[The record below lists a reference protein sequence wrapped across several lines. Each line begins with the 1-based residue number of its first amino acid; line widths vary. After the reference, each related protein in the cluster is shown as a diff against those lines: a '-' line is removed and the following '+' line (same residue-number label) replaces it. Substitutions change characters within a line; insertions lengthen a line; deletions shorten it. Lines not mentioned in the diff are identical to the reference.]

1 MALDWQG
8 LRKRFGGNSMKVSLN
23 INAKH
28 FKTPILAILS
38 ALFVLAFSRSTVIA
52 IAIALFVSIFTTL
65 AERKSA
71 DKRSDEIQSAAP
83 EMIDHL
89 ISGLQ
94 SGLSLNESLVGLG
107 KRGPRVLLPYFLNFQ
122 TDVQESGDFTA
133 ALEKV
138 KAQLAQP
145 TTDLI
150 FEAILISKALGGTEL
165 MNILRLLG
173 NFIREDLVLRREIA
187 TKQNWIKNSA
197 HLSAGAPW
205 ILLLLLSTQ
214 KSTVDAFSK
223 STGILILLTG
233 LLLTAIAYLWMNKLA
248 RLPEPQRIF
257 VGVQ

>member
-1 MALDWQG
+1 M
-8 LRKRFGGNSMKVSLN
+8 N
-23 INAKH
+23 IDLKSKAKH
-28 FKTPILAILS
+28 FKNPLLAILS
-38 ALFVLAFSRSTVIA
+38 ASFVLAFSRSLVIA
-52 IAIALFVSIFTTL
+52 IAIALFVAIFTTL

-71 DKRSDEIQSAAP
+71 DRRSDEIQNAAP

-107 KRGPRVLLPYFLNFQ
+107 KRGPSVLIPYFLNFQ
-122 TDVQESGDFTA
+122 IDVQESGDFTT

-145 TTDLI
+145 STDLI
-150 FEAILISKALGGTEL
+150 IEAILISKALGGTEL

-173 NFIREDLVLRREIA
+173 NFIREDLSLRREIA

-214 KSTVDAFSK
+214 KSTTDAFSK

-233 LLLTAIAYLWMNKLA
+233 LLLTAVAYLWMNKLA
-248 RLPEPQRIF
+248 RLPEQNRIF
-257 VGVQ
+257 VGVR